1 MKQTSVNHEIL
12 IITPVGLK
20 NNTNNIL
27 TSFINQFQD
36 LHSLI
41 FYLASV
47 STDVFLYPLSL
58 QQDSLHQLTL
68 LYPEILF
75 LLLSTLYFPG
85 TRLEW

>member
-1 MKQTSVNHEIL
+1 M
-12 IITPVGLK
+12 
-20 NNTNNIL
+20 
-27 TSFINQFQD
+27 NQFQD

-58 QQDSLHQLTL
+58 RQDSLHQLTL
-68 LYPEILF
+68 LYPEILS

-85 TRLEW
+85 TRLSGD